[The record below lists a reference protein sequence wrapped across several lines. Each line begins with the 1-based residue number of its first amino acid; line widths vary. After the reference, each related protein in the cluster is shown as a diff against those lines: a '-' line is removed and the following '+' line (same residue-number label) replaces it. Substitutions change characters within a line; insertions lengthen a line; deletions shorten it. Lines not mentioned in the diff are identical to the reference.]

1 MDSEAL
7 QRVRNWLEGGGSSW
21 GVPMQDM
28 QMMTDTIEAQAN
40 EIQWL
45 NTLIEDKAA
54 KQIEADGNRIEALQ
68 ADKAKLREAL
78 GWFLNDSRFVV
89 QVGGNPY
96 AVPQMIG
103 AARAALQETG
113 Q

>member
-1 MDSEAL
+1 
-7 QRVRNWLEGGGSSW
+7 
-21 GVPMQDM
+21 
-28 QMMTDTIEAQAN
+28 MTDSLSQYCPNCEAQAN
-40 EIQWL
+40 TIQEL
-45 NTLIEDKAA
+45 RAA
-54 KQIEADGNRIEALQ
+54 NERWVIAFNQAEERANGRIEALQ

-96 AVPQMIG
+96 AVPQMIED
-103 AARAALQETG
+103 AREALQETSDG